1 MACVSTDLDSAISY
15 ALQRL
20 GTPNLILKPEQR
32 SVIESVCNGKDTFVW
47 LPTGFGKS
55 ICYQTLPFV
64 FDQTSRK
71 CAAGGSVVVVVSPL
85 ISLMEDQVA
94 SLRKRGVNA
103 AIVTS
108 GGGVSNEFCAIDDDL
123 GKYSHLFCAPEAL
136 ISSRWREA
144 LERPVIS
151 DRIVALVVDEAHC
164 VSKW

>member
-1 MACVSTDLDSAISY
+1 MACVSTDLDCALSY

-32 SVIESVCNGKDTFVW
+32 SVIESICNGKDTFVW

-64 FDQTSRK
+64 FDKMSRK
-71 CAAGGSVVVVVSPL
+71 CAAGGSVVVVVSPP

-94 SLRKRGVNA
+94 SLRKRGVNV

-144 LERPVIS
+144 LVRA
-151 DRIVALVVDEAHC
+151 RT
-164 VSKW
+164 

>member
-1 MACVSTDLDSAISY
+1 MATD
-15 ALQRL
+15 R
-20 GTPNLILKPEQR
+20 
-32 SVIESVCNGKDTFVW
+32 VFV
-47 LPTGFGKS
+47 KS

-64 FDQTSRK
+64 FDKMSRK

-85 ISLMEDQVA
+85 ISLMEDQAA

-144 LERPVIS
+144 LVVNILRHTPNHVTTQTQALFSSPSRAWERG
-151 DRIVALVVDEAHC
+151 
-164 VSKW
+164 

>member
-1 MACVSTDLDSAISY
+1 M
-15 ALQRL
+15 
-20 GTPNLILKPEQR
+20 
-32 SVIESVCNGKDTFVW
+32 
-47 LPTGFGKS
+47 
-55 ICYQTLPFV
+55 
-64 FDQTSRK
+64 SRK

-108 GGGVSNEFCAIDDDL
+108 VGGVLNEFCAIDDDL

-144 LERPVIS
+144 LVRV
-151 DRIVALVVDEAHC
+151 R
-164 VSKW
+164 SKNTTSHAQPWDHTDIICTLPLMIMCFGNG

>member
-1 MACVSTDLDSAISY
+1 MTITKAVNEELHKPRDS
-15 ALQRL
+15 L
-20 GTPNLILKPEQR
+20 GYSQVTA
-32 SVIESVCNGKDTFVW
+32 
-47 LPTGFGKS
+47 
-55 ICYQTLPFV
+55 LPFV
-64 FDQTSRK
+64 FDKMSRK
-71 CAAGGSVVVVVSPL
+71 CAAGGSVVVVVSPP